1 MSPMAH
7 ESRSILTN
15 DVYTQGVYLETLN
28 AGRIINDAA
37 VRVKIKKDGLHIR
50 HPINHDNTQNISKQ
64 SSLYVF
70 PNRNVILIHEK

>member
-7 ESRSILTN
+7 GSRSILTN

-37 VRVKIKKDGLHIR
+37 VRVKIKKTVCTSVIPYTMIIR
-50 HPINHDNTQNISKQ
+50 ETAQ